1 MDFIILYQQEVYG
14 DLNIDHNMI
23 NTNLYIFSMY
33 FMYICVDIMTINLL
47 KQYTHYS
54 NVLNEFVHIQI

>member
-1 MDFIILYQQEVYG
+1 MDLIIIYQQEVYG

-33 FMYICVDIMTINLL
+33 LMYIYVDIMTINLL

-54 NVLNEFVHIQI
+54 NVLNKFVHI